1 MSYLLVTGCL
11 RSGRVAMM
19 DPRGGEALQTT
30 YENGRKDNN
39 RQLFEGK
46 QQKKNPLK
54 KGFFWL

>member
-1 MSYLLVTGCL
+1 
-11 RSGRVAMM
+11 MM